1 MIQQLLFVYGTLKD
15 SRVQRSVI
23 GRVDGGIADTLAG
36 YTLTDIQ
43 VGQFAYP
50 FIVADENGS
59 VDGLVLAVN
68 DKELAR
74 IDRYETSAY
83 RRIEIRLLSG
93 KQAWVYCQ

>member
-1 MIQQLLFVYGTLKD
+1 
-15 SRVQRSVI
+15 
-23 GRVDGGIADTLAG
+23 
-36 YTLTDIQ
+36 
-43 VGQFAYP
+43 
-50 FIVADENGS
+50 
-59 VDGLVLAVN
+59 VLAVN